1 MKSEKLKVDSLNYF
15 DDIFNIFVEH
25 LRGGARYGA
34 PQNPRLSGADV
45 KWDIVFDAYEKMHF
59 EMVWRILR
67 WSEENLPKTLN

>member
-45 KWDIVFDAYEKMHF
+45 K
-59 EMVWRILR
+59 
-67 WSEENLPKTLN
+67 